1 MDFSLNEEQRLLQE
15 SVGRFVE
22 KECPFDARKKLV
34 ATDEGWSRDNWA
46 RFAELGWLGICFPE
60 DQGGLG
66 GSMVEAAVIMES
78 FGRGIVTEPYLQT
91 VVLGGGLLSLDE
103 TGGGRALIPDLVAG
117 NLQVSFGYAER
128 QSRYNLANVETRAE
142 KKGGDYVLT
151 GQKGVVFNAQTAD
164 KLIVSARTAG
174 SSRDQ
179 KGITLFL
186 LDAGAKGVSL
196 RPYGTVDGLRAAE
209 VALDGVTLGPAAV
222 LGEVDNGLPLME
234 QAVDLGIV
242 AVCAEAAGIMEVLVG
257 KTQEYLKT
265 RTQFG
270 VTLSKFQVLQHRMA
284 DMFIAHEMA
293 KSMAYMAAM
302 RVSSVDAADRAR
314 AASAAKAKIGESG
327 RLVGQEAI
335 QMHGGIGMT
344 DELDVGH
351 YFKRLTVIDTIFGNA
366 DFHLKRFAAL
376 SGGSARAA

>member
-1 MDFSLNEEQRLLQE
+1 MDFSLNEEQKLLQE
-15 SVGRFVE
+15 TVDRFVE
-22 KECPFDARKKLV
+22 KEYSFEARKKLV
-34 ATDEGWSRDNWA
+34 ATEAGWSRDNWA

-78 FGRGIVTEPYLQT
+78 FGKGIVTEPYLQT

-103 TGGGRALIPDLVAG
+103 NGAGRAFIPDLVAG
-117 NLQVSFGYAER
+117 ALQVSFGYVER
-128 QSRYNLANVETRAE
+128 QSRYNLANVETKAE
-142 KKGGDYVLT
+142 KTGGGYVLT
-151 GQKGVVFNAQTAD
+151 GRKGVVFNAQTAD

-174 SSRDQ
+174 SSRDR

-196 RPYGTVDGLRAAE
+196 RPYGTVDGLRGAE
-209 VALDGVTLGPAAV
+209 VALDGVTLGPEAV
-222 LGEVDNGLPLME
+222 LGGVDNGLPLIE
-234 QAVDLGIV
+234 HIVDRAIV

-293 KSMAYMAAM
+293 KSMAYMAAV
-302 RVSSVDAADRAR
+302 RVSSEDAVGRRRAT
-314 AASAAKAKIGESG
+314 SAAKAKIGESG
-327 RLVGQEAI
+327 RL
-335 QMHGGIGMT
+335 
-344 DELDVGH
+344 
-351 YFKRLTVIDTIFGNA
+351 
-366 DFHLKRFAAL
+366 
-376 SGGSARAA
+376 